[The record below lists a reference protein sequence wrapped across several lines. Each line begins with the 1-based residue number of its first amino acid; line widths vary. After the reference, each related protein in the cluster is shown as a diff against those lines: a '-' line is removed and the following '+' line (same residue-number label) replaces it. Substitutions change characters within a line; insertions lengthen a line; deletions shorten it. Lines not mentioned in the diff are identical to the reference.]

1 MNAHTPKPRKEQ
13 KRATE
18 TKTAVL
24 NAALAVFGA
33 KGFDGATTRGIA
45 AKADVNHTV
54 ITHHFG
60 SKEDLWKAAAGH
72 VFGLYADRI
81 NVRRKNLEG
90 VDDKTL
96 HKLLL
101 REFILFTADVPEFNQ
116 FMTQASQAGGERLN
130 WLVKNF
136 IAPGSEN
143 EISAIEEAQMNKLV
157 GPGDPQYMRLLFI
170 GAATSIFTWANVY
183 KQLTGEN
190 SFSDEVVERHA
201 DMVLDLFDRS

>member
-1 MNAHTPKPRKEQ
+1 MNARTPKPRKEQ

-136 IAPGSEN
+136 IGPGSEN
-143 EISAIEEAQMNKLV
+143 EISAIEEAQMNELV

-190 SFSDEVVERHA
+190 SFSDEVVEHHV

>member
-1 MNAHTPKPRKEQ
+1 MNAQKPKPRKEQ
-13 KRATE
+13 QRATE

-24 NAALAVFGA
+24 NAALAEFGA

-45 AKADVNHTV
+45 AIADVNHTI

-60 SKEDLWKAAAGH
+60 SKEDLWKATASH

-81 NVRRKNLEG
+81 NRRRNDLDG
-90 VDDKTL
+90 VDAKTL
-96 HKLLL
+96 HRLLL

-116 FMTQASQAGGERLN
+116 FMTQASQAGGERLE
-130 WLVKNF
+130 WLVATH
-136 IAPGSEN
+136 IGPGSEN
-143 EISAIEEAQMNKLV
+143 EIGVIEEAQSNELL

-183 KQLTGEN
+183 KLLAGEN
-190 SFSDEVVERHA
+190 SFSSDVVDRHV
-201 DMVLDLFDRS
+201 DMVLDLFDRG